1 VVPDEKTGFYL
12 RHWRQIEE
20 WSALR
25 DFAVEAVGTALH
37 DAAPKLAAGVQGAAR
52 LVHLDDDE
60 EAYPGFVLDR
70 PDWQLDG
77 VRIALELKWHY
88 AELLTLD
95 GDTWPYVGI
104 HIHGA
109 ASARRAVARR
119 LREEL
124 RSQATELQWDRS
136 DNDWPWWRWV
146 EPHDTSVDPCSLA
159 DDAVTALLA
168 GWNALAD
175 PLDLLLPSVNTSS
188 PPVRDR

>member
-1 VVPDEKTGFYL
+1 MIDP
-12 RHWRQIEE
+12 
-20 WSALR
+20 
-25 DFAVEAVGTALH
+25 EATAKLQA
-37 DAAPKLAAGVQGAAR
+37 AAPKLAAGAPSEAR

-70 PDWQLDG
+70 PHWQLDG

-104 HIHGA
+104 HIHGP
-109 ASARRAVARR
+109 ASSRRAVARR

-146 EPHDTSVDPCSLA
+146 ESRDSAIDPHSLA
-159 DDAVTALLA
+159 DDAITALLA
-168 GWNALAD
+168 GWSALANS
-175 PLDLLLPSVNTSS
+175 LDSLQPQGSTSGS
-188 PPVRDR
+188 RSWIAVRTCSRRS